1 LLHVDQGTDAL
12 PSFLSPS
19 YGWGLL
25 SITHQAMALL
35 LSQLSVFSSIFKY
48 LSAFGTK
55 SFAQDEGYTGF
66 DNQISLDSSGNMQ
79 SIGMRNPPLTTDL
92 RLVLNKG

>member
-1 LLHVDQGTDAL
+1 MT
-12 PSFLSPS
+12 
-19 YGWGLL
+19 
-25 SITHQAMALL
+25 LL

-79 SIGMRNPPLTTDL
+79 SIGMRTPPLTADL
-92 RLVLNKG
+92 RLVLNK